1 LVPDGPHTLDTDN
14 RRGSKESKPMELDTF
29 QLVIGADGRPTAVQI
44 DIETWRKIVETL
56 EDAEDV
62 SLAREALAELEAAG
76 GDPDKAGWLRLEDS
90 VGWD

>member
-1 LVPDGPHTLDTDN
+1 
-14 RRGSKESKPMELDTF
+14 MELDTF

-90 VGWD
+90 VGRD